1 MSATLSPAERA
12 RFLQALKEDSDF
24 REAVRQHLL
33 SDALLELPEKF
44 AQFAAYVNEFIAN
57 TNEFIA
63 NTNKFI
69 ADQKAFN
76 TRTEERLDR
85 IDDRLDRVEG
95 RLDRVEGRLDRVE
108 GRLDRVEGRLD
119 RIDNH
124 LDRIDNR
131 LDRIDDSIGILKGNA
146 ARRLLRDHLE
156 GVLELVGVEDFV
168 RILSSSD
175 LIRLMR
181 TSGMAREIPYGERRS
196 FYAAD
201 LVIEAAD
208 ATGAPCYITAEGSFT
223 ADKRD
228 SSRAIRNAAFL
239 TRLTGHPA
247 SPVVASMRN
256 DYEVQELVNQET
268 IRWFQLDERDLEAD

>member
-69 ADQKAFN
+69 ANTNKFIANTNKFIANTNEFIADQKVFN
-76 TRTEERLDR
+76 ARTEERLDR
-85 IDDRLDRVEG
+85 IDD
-95 RLDRVEGRLDRVE
+95 
-108 GRLDRVEGRLD
+108 
-119 RIDNH
+119 N
-124 LDRIDNR
+124 
-131 LDRIDDSIGILKGNA
+131 IGILKGNA